1 MAKHMEYFKDCTG
14 MDKKESIEHVI
25 NTFGL
30 KRNTAATYY
39 ALWQSSVKKEEEK
52 KERERRLELLGIE
65 VADAPIVSYNIN
77 EVAQEPNLDKGW
89 VPVQK
94 HEPEPEKESFV
105 VIAKDADPENDM
117 VIECE
122 NAAEM
127 IAYANNAEDQG
138 YEVTTKIITKDS
150 TYEEVKEKLEK
161 PRLGRFFPVIMR
173 GDAYEYSLSNEGLK
187 IVSEASE
194 LVTREMLDEL
204 SEAMDVWE
212 KYYLN

>member
-1 MAKHMEYFKDCTG
+1 MEYFKDCEG
-14 MDKKESIEHVI
+14 MDKKEAIEHVV

-39 ALWQSSVKKEEEK
+39 ALWQAGVKKEEEK
-52 KERERRLELLGIE
+52 KQRERRLDILGIE
-65 VADAPIVSYNIN
+65 VMDAPVVSYNIN
-77 EVAQEPNLDKGW
+77 EV
-89 VPVQK
+89 
-94 HEPEPEKESFV
+94 EPEPKLDAGWVQVPKHELEKETFV
-105 VIAKDADPENDM
+105 VIAKDANPENDM

-150 TYEEVKEKLEK
+150 TYEEVEEKLEK

-173 GDAYEYSLSNEGLK
+173 GDAYEYSLSDEGLK
-187 IVSEASE
+187 IISEASE
-194 LVTREMLDEL
+194 LVTRDMLDEL